1 MSRSRTV
8 LSLAVTVLC
17 ASATLYAA
25 DMQVGTWKLNL
36 AKSKYSPAN
45 LAPKSTVSKFEA
57 TADGGIKATVDTVD
71 AEGKRI
77 HYTFTAKYD
86 GKDYPVTGDP
96 SRDAV
101 SYKRID
107 DYTYD
112 ATNKTGGKVTTTS
125 HVVISKDGKTRTLTV
140 TGTNAQGQKVTNT
153 QVYDKQ

>member
-17 ASATLYAA
+17 ASAVMYAA

-36 AKSKYSPAN
+36 AKSKYTPAN
-45 LAPKSTVSKFEA
+45 LAPKSSTTKIEA
-57 TADGGIKATVDTVD
+57 AAGGGIKATVDAVD
-71 AEGKRI
+71 ADGKTI

-96 SRDAV
+96 NRDTVA
-101 SYKRID
+101 YTRID
-107 DYTYD
+107 DFTYD
-112 ATNKTGGKVTTTS
+112 STSKKAGKVTTTS
-125 HVVISKDGKTRTLTV
+125 HTVISKDGKTRTNTI
-140 TGTNAQGQKVTNT
+140 TGTNAQGLKVSNT